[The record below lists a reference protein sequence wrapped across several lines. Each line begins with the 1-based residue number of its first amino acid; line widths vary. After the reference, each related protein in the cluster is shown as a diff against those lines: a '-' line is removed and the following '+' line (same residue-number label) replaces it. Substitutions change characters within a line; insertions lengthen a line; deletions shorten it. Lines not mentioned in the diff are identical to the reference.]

1 MAYVCLMVQM
11 CPWISRR
18 GASDENR
25 WRAGFAVTFAA
36 LLWAAWRHHRGE
48 TPERVNFH
56 SSLAV
61 EIAWTIAPVVIV
73 LLLVWPTA
81 RIFWTP

>member
-1 MAYVCLMVQM
+1 MTEFEFRWALMLVCLLIFV
-11 CPWISRR
+11 
-18 GASDENR
+18 
-25 WRAGFAVTFAA
+25 VTFTA

>member
-1 MAYVCLMVQM
+1 MTEFDFRWMLMVVCLA
-11 CPWISRR
+11 I
-18 GASDENR
+18 
-25 WRAGFAVTFAA
+25 FAVSFAA
-36 LLWAAWRHHRGE
+36 LLWASWRHHRGGS
-48 TPERVNFH
+48 PERVNFH

-61 EIAWTIAPVVIV
+61 EIAWTVTPCVIV

>member
-1 MAYVCLMVQM
+1 MTEFDFRWMLMVACLMIFV
-11 CPWISRR
+11 
-18 GASDENR
+18 AS
-25 WRAGFAVTFAA
+25 FAA
-36 LLWAAWRHHRGE
+36 LLWASWKHHRGGS
-48 TPERVNFH
+48 PERVNFH

-61 EIAWTIAPVVIV
+61 EIAWTVTPCVIV

>member
-1 MAYVCLMVQM
+1 MTEFAVRQALMLVCLLIFTV
-11 CPWISRR
+11 S
-18 GASDENR
+18 
-25 WRAGFAVTFAA
+25 FAA
-36 LLWAAWRHHRGE
+36 LLWATWRHHRSG

-61 EIAWTIAPVVIV
+61 EIAWTLAPCVIV

>member
-1 MAYVCLMVQM
+1 MTEFGFRWALMVA
-11 CPWISRR
+11 CLFVFV
-18 GASDENR
+18 ASF
-25 WRAGFAVTFAA
+25 GA
-36 LLWAAWRHHRGE
+36 LLWASWWHHRGE

-61 EIAWTIAPVVIV
+61 EIAWTVAPCVIV

>member
-1 MAYVCLMVQM
+1 MTEFEFRWALMVA
-11 CPWISRR
+11 CLLIFVVSF
-18 GASDENR
+18 GLLLLAS
-25 WRAGFAVTFAA
+25 
-36 LLWAAWRHHRGE
+36 WRHHRGE

-61 EIAWTIAPVVIV
+61 EIAWTIAPCVIV

>member
-1 MAYVCLMVQM
+1 MTEFGFRWMLMVA
-11 CPWISRR
+11 C
-18 GASDENR
+18 
-25 WRAGFAVTFAA
+25 
-36 LLWAAWRHHRGE
+36 LLIFLLSFGVLIWVSWKHHRGE

-61 EIAWTIAPVVIV
+61 EIAWTVAPCIIV

>member
-1 MAYVCLMVQM
+1 MTEFGFRWALMVA
-11 CPWISRR
+11 CLLI
-18 GASDENR
+18 
-25 WRAGFAVTFAA
+25 FLVTFAA

>member
-1 MAYVCLMVQM
+1 MGEFGFRWALMVL
-11 CPWISRR
+11 CLLIFV
-18 GASDENR
+18 GAFS
-25 WRAGFAVTFAA
+25 A
-36 LLWAAWRHHRGE
+36 LLWFAWRHHLGRQSE
-48 TPERVNFH
+48 QANFH

-61 EIAWTIAPVVIV
+61 EIAWTVVPCIVV

>member
-1 MAYVCLMVQM
+1 MTEFGFRWALMVA
-11 CPWISRR
+11 CLLIFVVS
-18 GASDENR
+18 
-25 WRAGFAVTFAA
+25 FAA

>member
-1 MAYVCLMVQM
+1 MTEFGFRWALMVA
-11 CPWISRR
+11 CLLIFV
-18 GASDENR
+18 G
-25 WRAGFAVTFAA
+25 TFAA

>member
-1 MAYVCLMVQM
+1 MTEFEFRWALMWACLL
-11 CPWISRR
+11 I
-18 GASDENR
+18 
-25 WRAGFAVTFAA
+25 FAVAFGF
-36 LLWAAWRHHRGE
+36 LLVASWRHHRGG

-61 EIAWTIAPVVIV
+61 ELAWTIAPCVIV

>member
-1 MAYVCLMVQM
+1 MNEFDFRWVLMLGCLAIFVL
-11 CPWISRR
+11 SF
-18 GASDENR
+18 G
-25 WRAGFAVTFAA
+25 A
-36 LLWAAWRHHRGE
+36 LLWAAWRHHRADS
-48 TPERVNFH
+48 PERANFH

-61 EIAWTIAPVVIV
+61 EIAWTVAPCVIV

>member
-1 MAYVCLMVQM
+1 MDAFDFRWMLMVA
-11 CPWISRR
+11 CLLIFLCS
-18 GASDENR
+18 
-25 WRAGFAVTFAA
+25 FIA
-36 LLWAAWRHHRGE
+36 LLWAAWGHHRGG
-48 TPERVNFH
+48 TPKRVNFH

-61 EIAWTIAPVVIV
+61 EIAWTLAPCVIV

>member
-1 MAYVCLMVQM
+1 MTEFGFRWALMLACLLIFV
-11 CPWISRR
+11 
-18 GASDENR
+18 
-25 WRAGFAVTFAA
+25 VTFAT

-61 EIAWTIAPVVIV
+61 EIAWTVAPVVIV

>member
-1 MAYVCLMVQM
+1 MNEFDFRWALMLLCLLLFGL
-11 CPWISRR
+11 S
-18 GASDENR
+18 
-25 WRAGFAVTFAA
+25 FAV
-36 LLWAAWRHHRGE
+36 LLWAAWRHHRRGDV
-48 TPERVNFH
+48 ERVNFH

-61 EIAWTIAPVVIV
+61 EIAWTIAPCIIV

>member
-1 MAYVCLMVQM
+1 MTEFGFRWALMEACLLIFV
-11 CPWISRR
+11 
-18 GASDENR
+18 
-25 WRAGFAVTFAA
+25 VTFAA

>member
-1 MAYVCLMVQM
+1 MTEFGFRWALMVVCLL
-11 CPWISRR
+11 I
-18 GASDENR
+18 
-25 WRAGFAVTFAA
+25 FALAFSA

-61 EIAWTIAPVVIV
+61 EIAWTVAPVVIV

>member
-1 MAYVCLMVQM
+1 MTEFGFRWALMVACLLIFM
-11 CPWISRR
+11 VS
-18 GASDENR
+18 
-25 WRAGFAVTFAA
+25 FAA
-36 LLWAAWRHHRGE
+36 LRWAAWRHHRGE

>member
-1 MAYVCLMVQM
+1 MTEFGFRWALMVACLLIFM
-11 CPWISRR
+11 VS
-18 GASDENR
+18 
-25 WRAGFAVTFAA
+25 FAA